1 MRDAVSRFENGRNAR
16 ASPRPGPGL
25 GDDLGGAPSAL
36 ACECRGL
43 IAQERTVSRL
53 APVLHNSAEAP
64 GVVGH
69 DAVDAGPDQGTEVA
83 AVINRPDNE
92 AHARPGWRAALIA
105 LRRWSSATRKSRHDW
120 RVMTSFTQTAKCAP
134 VLHHTHSSIAS
145 AQVAWQAA
153 ATPCQYEATLF

>member
-1 MRDAVSRFENGRNAR
+1 MGALRKESAGSGGARYQECAYASPINMRDAVSRFESGRNAR

-43 IAQERTVSRL
+43 IAEERTVSRL

-92 AHARPGWRAALIA
+92 AHARQGWARGVDRIA
-105 LRRWSSATRKSRHDW
+105 PLEFRQEKISPRLEGHD
-120 RVMTSFTQTAKCAP
+120 
-134 VLHHTHSSIAS
+134 
-145 AQVAWQAA
+145 
-153 ATPCQYEATLF
+153 